1 MKWIRHIGKRTVV
14 ILLIVSML
22 LPMIPYRQVKA
33 DTVTEGETNTNN
45 TEANKETLMSEAGI
59 DVNLLV

>member
-45 TEANKETLMSEAGI
+45 TEANKE
-59 DVNLLV
+59 